1 MKRRLTIGL
10 RLFGL
15 LAIGIIIVAGW
26 YLNRAVP
33 VGVGYVAKYLCSST
47 FVSQRDP
54 DIVFQEDVKPV
65 NPLAHV
71 IRWEIDRD
79 GRSVTASAFGIVPAT
94 ALYREGCGCTL
105 VRGVTEETLRNQK
118 FYQANPEYPRSP
130 PVHGR
135 PWPDGN
141 GPAVDPAS
149 LGVDG
154 VKLEKALDAAFAEPE
169 PGNLRKTR
177 AVVVVYDGRL
187 VAERYAPGFDADMP
201 LLGWSMAKS
210 VTNAL
215 VGILVREGALDVH
228 SPAPVPEWRSPDDPR
243 RAITLDQLL
252 RMSSGLA
259 FEERYDPLYD
269 AVDML
274 YGASDFAA
282 FAAEKPLESEP
293 DTTWSYSS
301 GTANIVAR
309 IVRREAESRSENYY
323 DFLRRELFD
332 RIGMSSAVMEADT
345 SGTFV
350 GSSYCLAT
358 PRDWARF
365 GLLYLQDGV
374 WEGGRVLPEGWVAY
388 STTPTAM
395 APRGEYGAL
404 LWLNAGAPGNPAD
417 RPWPNAP
424 RDAFAAQGYQEQ
436 KVIVIPS
443 RKAVLVRFGATSRR
457 TAWDT
462 DRFISDVLEALPSGQ
477 GSEE

>member
-1 MKRRLTIGL
+1 MKQRFVVGL
-10 RLFGL
+10 RILGIL
-15 LAIGIIIVAGW
+15 VIGIIIAAGW
-26 YLNRAVP
+26 YLNRAMP

-54 DIVFQEDVKPV
+54 DTVFQEDVKPV

-71 IRWEIDRD
+71 IQWEVDRD
-79 GRSVTASAFGIVPAT
+79 ERSVTASMFGKVPAK
-94 ALYREGCGCTL
+94 AVYLEGCGCTL
-105 VRGVTEETLRNQK
+105 VRGVPEETVRKQTFYGADPENRFLR
-118 FYQANPEYPRSP
+118 PDP
-130 PVHGR
+130 GR
-135 PWPDGN
+135 PWPGGD
-141 GPAVDPAS
+141 GPAVDPVS

-154 VKLEKALDAAFAEPE
+154 VKLEKALDAAFAEPG
-169 PGNLRKTR
+169 PDKVRKTR

-215 VGILVREGALDVH
+215 VGILVREGALDIH
-228 SPAPVPEWRSPDDPR
+228 RPAPVPEWQGPDDPR
-243 RAITLDQLL
+243 RAITLDLLL

-274 YGASDFAA
+274 YGSSDFAA
-282 FAAEKPLESEP
+282 FAADKSLAFEP
-293 DTTWSYSS
+293 DATWSYSS
-301 GTANIVAR
+301 GTANIIAR
-309 IVRREAESRSENYY
+309 IVRRAAEERHDHYY

-332 RIGMSSAVMEADT
+332 RIGMTSALMEADS

-365 GLLYLQDGV
+365 GLLYLQDGL
-374 WEGGRVLPEGWVAY
+374 WGGERVLPAGWVAY
-388 STTPTAM
+388 STTPTEK

-404 LWLNAGAPGNPAD
+404 
-417 RPWPNAP
+417 
-424 RDAFAAQGYQEQ
+424 F
-436 KVIVIPS
+436 
-443 RKAVLVRFGATSRR
+443 
-457 TAWDT
+457 
-462 DRFISDVLEALPSGQ
+462 
-477 GSEE
+477 

>member
-1 MKRRLTIGL
+1 MKQRLVVGL
-10 RLFGL
+10 RILGIL
-15 LAIGIIIVAGW
+15 IIGIIIAAGW
-26 YLNRAVP
+26 YLNRAMP

-54 DIVFQEDVKPV
+54 DTVFQEDVKPV

-71 IRWEIDRD
+71 IQWEVDRD
-79 GRSVTASAFGIVPAT
+79 EWSVTASMFGKVPAK
-94 ALYREGCGCTL
+94 AVYREGCGCTL
-105 VRGVTEETLRNQK
+105 VRGVPEETVRKQTFYGADPENRSLR
-118 FYQANPEYPRSP
+118 PDP
-130 PVHGR
+130 GR
-135 PWPDGN
+135 PWPGGD
-141 GPAVDPAS
+141 GPAVDPVP
-149 LGVDG
+149 LGVDS
-154 VKLEKALDAAFAEPE
+154 VKLEKALDAAFAEPG
-169 PGNLRKTR
+169 PDKVRKTR

-215 VGILVREGALDVH
+215 VGILVREGALDIH
-228 SPAPVPEWRSPDDPR
+228 RPAPVPEWQGPDDPR
-243 RAITLDQLL
+243 RAITLDLLL

-274 YGASDFAA
+274 YGSSDFAA
-282 FAAEKPLESEP
+282 FAADKSLAFEP
-293 DTTWSYSS
+293 DATWSYSS
-301 GTANIVAR
+301 GTANIIAR
-309 IVRREAESRSENYY
+309 IVRRAAEERHDHYY
-323 DFLRRELFD
+323 DFLRRELFN
-332 RIGMSSAVMEADT
+332 RIGMTSALMEADS

-365 GLLYLQDGV
+365 GLLYLQDGL
-374 WEGGRVLPEGWVAY
+374 WGGERVLPAGWVAY
-388 STTPTAM
+388 STTPTEK

-404 LWLNAGAPGNPAD
+404 FWLNAGAPDNPAN
-417 RPWPNAP
+417 RLWPSAP
-424 RDAFAAQGYQEQ
+424 RDTFAAKGYQEQ
-436 KVIVIPS
+436 AVIVIPS

-462 DRFISDVLEALPSGQ
+462 DRFIADVVAALPPG
-477 GSEE
+477 E